1 MEKDFM
7 QIGSRLSVCR
17 QNKNLTQEELA
28 FRLGITPQ
36 ALSKWE
42 RGVSFPDISMLAD
55 LARLLG
61 VSSDFLLGLG
71 TDSDGDNEDRV
82 PQVQVGNNL
91 RNSLQPLELT
101 FGLKLVP
108 YFEAYPVVDRI
119 QEIRKRLSYEG
130 ILMPIVRI
138 RDWSPLEEQEFMILS
153 YQNVLYSQVVETLQ
167 EGTPDYMFQ
176 KLEETVR
183 KKYHEIL
190 NPDLVKN
197 LVDDLKIRYPAL
209 IEGVVPEKIPYC
221 LLTEVM
227 KKVLARGDFAR
238 YLPKMI
244 EVMACALYHKPELT
258 ADELAERIAHEIE
271 RADNFWLL
279 RKDKNK

>member
-1 MEKDFM
+1 MEKDFL
-7 QIGSRLSVCR
+7 QIGSRLSECR

-42 RGVSFPDISMLAD
+42 RGVSFPDISTLAD

-71 TDSDGDNEDRV
+71 TDSDGDSEDRSL
-82 PQVQVGNNL
+82 QVQVGNNL
-91 RNSLQPLELT
+91 RDSLQPLELT
-101 FGLKLVP
+101 FGIKLVP
-108 YFEAYPVVDRI
+108 YFENYPVVARI

-153 YQNVLYSQVVETLQ
+153 YQNVLYSEVVETLR
-167 EGTPDYMFQ
+167 EGTPDHMFQ

-183 KKYHEIL
+183 EKYHEIL
-190 NPDLVKN
+190 NPDLVRN

-227 KKVLARGDFAR
+227 KKVLVRGDSAC

-244 EVMACALYHKPELT
+244 EVMACALYHTPELS
-258 ADELAERIAHEIE
+258 ADELAEKIAHEIE

-279 RKDKNK
+279 RRDKSK

>member
-1 MEKDFM
+1 MEKDIM
-7 QIGSRLSVCR
+7 QIGNRLSVCR

-28 FRLGITPQ
+28 YRLGITPQ

-55 LARLLG
+55 ITRLLG

-71 TDSDGDNEDRV
+71 TDNDGDNEDRIL
-82 PQVQVGNNL
+82 QVQVGNNL

-101 FGLKLVP
+101 FGIKLVP
-108 YFEAYPVVDRI
+108 YFENYPVVAHI

-153 YQNVLYSQVVETLQ
+153 YQNVLYSQVVETLR
-167 EGTPDYMFQ
+167 EETPDYMFQ

-183 KKYHEIL
+183 EKYHEIL

-197 LVDDLKIRYPAL
+197 LVDDLKIGYPAL
-209 IEGVVPEKIPYC
+209 IEGVIPEKIPYC

-227 KKVLARGDFAR
+227 KKVLARGDSAC

-244 EVMACALYHKPELT
+244 EVMACALYHTPELS
-258 ADELAERIAHEIE
+258 ADELAGRITQEIE

-279 RKDKNK
+279 RKNKH

>member
-1 MEKDFM
+1 MEKDIM

-28 FRLGITPQ
+28 YRLGITPQ

-42 RGVSFPDISMLAD
+42 RGVSLPDISMLAD

-71 TDSDGDNEDRV
+71 TDNDGDSEDRSL
-82 PQVQVGNNL
+82 QVQLGNNL
-91 RNSLQPLELT
+91 RASLQPLELT
-101 FGLKLVP
+101 FGMKLVP
-108 YFEAYPVVDRI
+108 YFENYPVVDRI

-138 RDWSPLEEQEFMILS
+138 RDWSPLGEQEFMILS
-153 YQNVLYSQVVETLQ
+153 YQNVLYSQVVENLQ
-167 EGTPDYMFQ
+167 EETPDYMFQ
-176 KLEETVR
+176 KLEEIVR

-190 NPDLVKN
+190 NPELVRN
-197 LVDDLKIRYPAL
+197 LVDNMKIGYPAL
-209 IEGVVPEKIPYC
+209 IDGVIPEKIPYC

-227 KKVLARGDFAR
+227 KKVLARGDSAC

-244 EVMACALYHKPELT
+244 EVMACALYHTPELT
-258 ADELAERIAHEIE
+258 ADELAERIVCEIE
-271 RADNFWLL
+271 RADNFWML
-279 RKDKNK
+279 RKSQNE

>member
-71 TDSDGDNEDRV
+71 TDNDGDSEDRN
-82 PQVQVGNNL
+82 PQVQLGINL
-91 RNSLQPLELT
+91 RNSLQPLELN
-101 FGLKLVP
+101 FGIKLVP
-108 YFEAYPVVDRI
+108 YFENYPMVDRI
-119 QEIRKRLSYEG
+119 QEIRKRLSCEG

-138 RDWSPLEEQEFMILS
+138 SDWSPLKEQEFMILS
-153 YQNVLYSQVVETLQ
+153 YQNVLYSQVIETLQ

-183 KKYHEIL
+183 EKYHEIL
-190 NPDLVKN
+190 NPDLVRN
-197 LVDDLKIRYPAL
+197 LVEDLKICYPAL
-209 IEGVVPEKIPYC
+209 IEGVVPEKIPYF

-227 KKVLARGDFAR
+227 KKVLARGDSAC

-244 EVMACALYHKPELT
+244 EVMACALYHTPELS
-258 ADELAERIAHEIE
+258 ADELAGKIAQEIE
-271 RADNFWLL
+271 RADNFWML
-279 RKDKNK
+279 RKNKL